1 MTSKKVAVET
11 LGCKV
16 NQYESSVLLES
27 LKQANWQPV
36 SFKGAADLYVV
47 HGCAVTSRAA
57 FQTRQLLR
65 RARRLN
71 PGALIAVVGCDAQLD
86 HDRLASEG
94 LATHILGTAEKFDIA
109 RWIEAPGSFAAP
121 CCAVKGVNDIPR
133 LSAQA
138 VSCMHTGR
146 TRAYLKVQ
154 DGCNAYCSY
163 CVVPYTR
170 GRSRSLPPDEV
181 LSQLHRFVD
190 AGYREVILTGIHL
203 GQWGK
208 DLSPA
213 RDLTGLLDR
222 IGDSDS
228 PPRVRL
234 SSLEPLEWSDGL
246 LRRISTVP
254 WICPHFHIPLQSG
267 DDDVLAAMH
276 RPYTALQYANLIREL
291 RMLFPE
297 AALGADVLVGFPGE
311 TQRRFLNTL
320 HLVEEL
326 PLTYLHVF
334 PFSPRP
340 GTPAA
345 DMPGRIPGDEMKK
358 RARMLQDIGTRKRR
372 QFRERFLGQS
382 VEVLVESAAS
392 RAGWLRGTT
401 ANYLQVLFP
410 AGRVVLPGS
419 IVRVQVVRSGDRE
432 LIAAAPAGG

>member
-1 MTSKKVAVET
+1 
-11 LGCKV
+11 
-16 NQYESSVLLES
+16 
-27 LKQANWQPV
+27 
-36 SFKGAADLYVV
+36 
-47 HGCAVTSRAA
+47 
-57 FQTRQLLR
+57 
-65 RARRLN
+65 
-71 PGALIAVVGCDAQLD
+71 
-86 HDRLASEG
+86 
-94 LATHILGTAEKFDIA
+94 
-109 RWIEAPGSFAAP
+109 
-121 CCAVKGVNDIPR
+121 
-133 LSAQA
+133 
-138 VSCMHTGR
+138 
-146 TRAYLKVQ
+146 
-154 DGCNAYCSY
+154 
-163 CVVPYTR
+163 
-170 GRSRSLPPDEV
+170 
-181 LSQLHRFVD
+181 
-190 AGYREVILTGIHL
+190 
-203 GQWGK
+203 
-208 DLSPA
+208 
-213 RDLTGLLDR
+213 
-222 IGDSDS
+222 
-228 PPRVRL
+228 
-234 SSLEPLEWSDGL
+234 
-246 LRRISTVP
+246 
-254 WICPHFHIPLQSG
+254 
-267 DDDVLAAMH
+267 
-276 RPYTALQYANLIREL
+276 
-291 RMLFPE
+291 MLFPE